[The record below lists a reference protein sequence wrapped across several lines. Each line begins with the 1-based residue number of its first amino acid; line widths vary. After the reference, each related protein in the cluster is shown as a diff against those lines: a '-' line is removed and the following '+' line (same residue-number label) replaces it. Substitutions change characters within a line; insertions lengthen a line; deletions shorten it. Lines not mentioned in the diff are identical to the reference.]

1 MNGPKMSIQKVV
13 QRCQK
18 LVRLSSDPSAQ
29 EVFQQCQELV
39 RLSSDPVDRAVF
51 QHYQEL
57 VRLSSEP
64 VDWREQARRL
74 QEVYRQSSKPVD
86 REAVRRLQ
94 EVIRRSQEVFQQV
107 YSSQEKERKEKRFV
121 GYILP
126 KSPAKRNKLILPP
139 GARLR
144 AILHT
149 IYPRKTAE
157 RVFDQT
163 IADMQLEWQEAIIHG
178 KKGLARWVQVRGV
191 LTVFLTASVHVVAT
205 LSSFFKL
212 VKSRS

>member
-1 MNGPKMSIQKVV
+1 MNELASAQKRRLLVAALVVILVGIVVAILMKPLMEPLVGTLVGRLVRSLVGTLVGFKAASLVGVRVVGLEWTKKEKNGP
-13 QRCQK
+13 R
-18 LVRLSSDPSAQ
+18 
-29 EVFQQCQELV
+29 
-39 RLSSDPVDRAVF
+39 
-51 QHYQEL
+51 
-57 VRLSSEP
+57 
-64 VDWREQARRL
+64 
-74 QEVYRQSSKPVD
+74 
-86 REAVRRLQ
+86 
-94 EVIRRSQEVFQQV
+94 
-107 YSSQEKERKEKRFV
+107 
-121 GYILP
+121 
-126 KSPAKRNKLILPP
+126 LILPP

-144 AILHT
+144 EILHT

-191 LTVFLTASVHVVAT
+191 LTVFLTAAVHVVAT